1 MKYGERLKAAR
12 KHAGLSQ
19 KDLAEKAKVCTQENI
34 SKLER
39 TDAEGSEFT
48 VHLAVA
54 CGVRPEWLALEQ
66 GEMVDGLYVHDD
78 RMKKALQL
86 MESMPDYAVD
96 QALKDIASIAEL
108 VQKASDNKRSGNG

>member
-1 MKYGERLKAAR
+1 MKFSERLLKAR
-12 KHAGLSQ
+12 EHAGLTQ
-19 KDLAEKAKVCTQENI
+19 DQLAEKSGVKQGTI
-34 SKLER
+34 SKIER
-39 TDAEGSEFT
+39 GESDSSTFT
-48 VHLAVA
+48 VQLAMA
-54 CGVRPEWLALEQ
+54 CGVRAEWLALES